1 MLSLYTR
8 VEPPNHKPVLPSSS
22 SNSLL
27 SSISTPLATTHS
39 PLPTPSASDPHGGL
53 STSTIYET
61 KFITVL
67 SCAPTITNCPLRS
80 VSTSLVST
88 PAAIVVYSTQ
98 WISSSCAA
106 AVTNCPYAGHSFMV
120 PITTIPISGA
130 MPTSTLTP
138 TNGTTSGNNTMSPI
152 SAAKVMGLTWSSFAV
167 VTGVSLM
174 MFWAWRRTCNGILVG
189 IALLLAGYALLLRPN
204 LGDR

>member
-1 MLSLYTR
+1 MVCDTPCSGDPTSQCGNELVLSLYTR

-27 SSISTPLATTHS
+27 SSI
-39 PLPTPSASDPHGGL
+39 SASDPHGGL

-120 PITTIPISGA
+120 PITTIPISRA

-174 MFWAWRRTCNGILVG
+174 MFWA
-189 IALLLAGYALLLRPN
+189 
-204 LGDR
+204 

>member
-1 MLSLYTR
+1 MVCDTPCSGDPTSQCGNELVLSLYTR

-174 MFWAWRRTCNGILVG
+174 MFWA
-189 IALLLAGYALLLRPN
+189 
-204 LGDR
+204 